1 VAVGT
6 DRQEKLVSFAII
18 DAAAGGDARG
28 CGCAERSRYCTAIA
42 NLPLIC
48 HVFDELAAA
57 GIDRV
62 RVVVSP
68 DRREEL
74 EHVLDGGRP
83 WQVEVSYSTAAE
95 HDGRAAALA
104 ALGQVVSDEPV
115 LVYPGDCLFPG
126 QVAAMWERY
135 RAGDVDAVVLG
146 AGNGVGGRG
155 RSAAAERS
163 ERVSSAPAIIGPRG
177 ATVVDRLR
185 SGIGYHDLADWL
197 RTSDYRVAVCELG
210 GHWRYSDQTGD
221 LLVANRMMLDALPVP
236 TVEAS
241 FGDSNAVHGRVAISS
256 SARVSGSTLHGPV
269 SVDDDAVIE
278 DSFVGPF
285 TAIGAGAILN
295 GAEIDNTMVLA
306 GAEISHPGQRIEGSI
321 IGEHASVVRSFA
333 LPRGLHVRLAPHSRL
348 TLS

>member
-1 VAVGT
+1 M
-6 DRQEKLVSFAII
+6 
-18 DAAAGGDARG
+18 ART
-28 CGCAERSRYCTAIA
+28 CGCVRRSRYCTPIA

-48 HVFDELAAA
+48 HVFDELAGA

-62 RVVVSP
+62 RVIVGP
-68 DRREEL
+68 HAGDEL
-74 EHVLDGGRP
+74 EQVLRGGGP
-83 WQVEVSYSTAAE
+83 WGMEVSYASAGEAGGRVAVLAE
-95 HDGRAAALA
+95 LE
-104 ALGQVVSDEPV
+104 QVVVGEPV

-126 QVAAMWERY
+126 QVSTMWERY
-135 RAGDVDAVVLG
+135 GAGDVDAVVLG

-155 RSAAAERS
+155 RSAADRS
-163 ERVSSAPAIIGPRG
+163 ERVSSAPVIVGPSG
-177 ATVVDRLR
+177 APVVGRLR
-185 SGIGYHDLADWL
+185 SGGIGYHDLADGL
-197 RTSDYRVAVCELG
+197 RDSDHRVAVCELG
-210 GHWRYSDQTGD
+210 GHWCYSDQTGD